1 MKSEAGT
8 EPGVNMKNVL
18 KAVLWL
24 SLVCFIGM
32 IVMLFVD
39 SSSPLVAVFTTGM
52 FISLAIGVRGIDT
65 IFKSFAFSLWIFA
78 AVTFSMFY
86 PQYMT
91 SWGGYQLS
99 NLIVPLIQLIMFGM
113 GTQLSLQDFK
123 GVFKKPKGV
132 AVGVICQYTI
142 MPIVG
147 ISIALSFGFPAEV
160 AAGVVLIGSC
170 PGGVASN
177 VMAFIAKADLALSIT
192 LTAVST
198 MLSPLATPYLM
209 QLLAGQF
216 VPIDTY
222 GMMIS
227 ILNMIILPIVLGLL
241 FNHFLHGKIKWLDDI
256 MPVVSMAGIAFI
268 IAVITAAGRDSLIS
282 IGLLLILAAVI
293 HNALGYVFGY
303 WGCRLF
309 GMDEKSCRTIAF
321 EVGMQN
327 GGMAS
332 GLAQEMG
339 RLATVGLAP
348 AIFGPWMNIS
358 GSTLA
363 NYWRRKSE
371 KDEVEKE
378 APEPSLNPA
387 T

>member
-1 MKSEAGT
+1 MRKFLKS
-8 EPGVNMKNVL
+8 L
-18 KAVLWL
+18 LYL
-24 SLVCFIGM
+24 SLACFIGV
-32 IVMLFVD
+32 IAILIVD
-39 SSSPLVAVFTTGM
+39 SNSPVLGPLVTLM
-52 FISLAIGVRGIDT
+52 FVLLAIGVRGT
-65 IFKSFAFSLWIFA
+65 ETLFKSFAFSLWIFA
-78 AVTFSMFY
+78 SVSFAMFF
-86 PQYMT
+86 PEYMT
-91 SWGGYQLS
+91 RWGGYDLS

-113 GTQLSLQDFK
+113 GTQLSLQNFAN
-123 GVFKKPKGV
+123 VFKKPKGV
-132 AVGVICQYTI
+132 AVGLICQYTI
-142 MPIVG
+142 MPLVG
-147 ISIALSFGFPAEV
+147 ISLALSFGFPAEI

-198 MLSPLATPYLM
+198 MLSPFITPYLM

-216 VPIDTY
+216 VPIDTF

-227 ILNMIILPIVLGLL
+227 ILNMIIVPIVLGLL

-256 MPVVSMAGIAFI
+256 MPLVSMIGIAFI
-268 IAVITAAGRDSLIS
+268 IAVITAAGRDSLVS
-282 IGLLLILAAVI
+282 IGLLLIVAAVI
-293 HNALGYVFGY
+293 HNALGYFFGY
-303 WGCRLF
+303 WGCRLI

-339 RLATVGLAP
+339 KLATVGLAP
-348 AIFGPWMNIS
+348 AVFGPWMNIS

-363 NYWRRKSE
+363 NWWRKSSE
-371 KDEVEKE
+371 EENEIEEKE
-378 APEPSLNPA
+378 IVAPV

>member
-1 MKSEAGT
+1 MKLSF
-8 EPGVNMKNVL
+8 KL
-18 KAVLWL
+18 LLYL
-24 SLVCFIGM
+24 SLLCFLAAGVVLALGYGASLLGPLITTM
-32 IVMLFVD
+32 FV
-39 SSSPLVAVFTTGM
+39 A
-52 FISLAIGVRGIDT
+52 LAIGVRGTDT

-78 AVTFSMFY
+78 SVSFAMFY

-91 SWGGYQLS
+91 SWGGYDLS

-113 GTQLSLQDFK
+113 GTQLSLQDFA
-123 GVFKKPKGV
+123 GVLKKPKGV
-132 AVGVICQYTI
+132 AVGLVCQYSI
-142 MPIVG
+142 MPLVG
-147 ISIALSFGFPAEV
+147 ISLALSFGFPAEI

-177 VMAFIAKADLALSIT
+177 VMAFIGKADLALSIT

-198 MLSPLATPYLM
+198 MLSPLATPFLM

-216 VPIDTY
+216 VPIDAI
-222 GMMIS
+222 GMMWS
-227 ILNMIILPIVLGLL
+227 ILNMIIAPIVLGLL
-241 FNHFLHGKIKWLDDI
+241 FNHFLHGKVKWLDDI
-256 MPVVSMAGIAFI
+256 MPLVSMAGIAFI
-268 IAVITAAGRDSLIS
+268 IAVITAAGRDSLVS

-293 HNALGYVFGY
+293 HNALGYFFGY

-339 RLATVGLAP
+339 KLATVGLAP
-348 AIFGPWMNIS
+348 AVFGPWMNIS

-363 NYWRRKSE
+363 NWWRRRALAE
-371 KDEVEKE
+371 EGELPGEEPETARAE
-378 APEPSLNPA
+378 AGTQQVSDAE
-387 T
+387 